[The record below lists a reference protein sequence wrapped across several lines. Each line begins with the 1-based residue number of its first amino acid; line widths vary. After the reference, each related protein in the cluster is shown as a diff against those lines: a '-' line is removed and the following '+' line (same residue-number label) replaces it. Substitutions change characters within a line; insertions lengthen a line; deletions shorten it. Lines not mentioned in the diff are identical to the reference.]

1 MGNHEGREPTMDEL
15 VADLEERRRRYRQ
28 PTEAAVERQRRRGKM
43 LARER
48 VDALCDPG
56 SFFEMGLLAHE
67 PGITTRV
74 VTDPEAPADGIITGI
89 GLIDGSPVCIAADD
103 ATVFGGARGSIADRK
118 LRRLRDLAAA
128 RSYPFVALEEGS
140 AGRIQ
145 DAIGAISAGVG
156 GSFMQHLGLQG
167 RVPTVAAIMGY
178 CFGGPAFFAAMS
190 DYVPMV
196 RGTGFI
202 AMSGP
207 PVIRAG
213 TGQEITPA
221 EIGGPDIQARR
232 TGLVDYVAEDDAE
245 CLQAIRRFLS
255 YPLRPVV
262 ACEDPVDRHVPELGS
277 VVPTRFRQAYDMRA
291 VLRSVLDDGD
301 FFEIKPDYG
310 GNILTVLGRLGGRAV
325 GVVASQPMVRA
336 GMLEQPSARK
346 TIAFLELCER
356 LGLPI
361 VFIQDVPGFLVG
373 KEVEEN
379 GQVRDAADLIVAV
392 MRTTVPKVTL
402 VLRKSYGLSYL
413 ALGGREMGADFV
425 FAWPSAEI
433 GLMGPEAAARTM
445 LGPTGTPSEIDKL
458 TGEYR
463 SQMSAYIAAGNAFI
477 DDVIAPAETR
487 RVLCTAVR
495 LCTASGREGS
505 SL

>member
-1 MGNHEGREPTMDEL
+1 MDEL
-15 VADLEERRRRYRQ
+15 VAELEERRRRYRQ
-28 PTEAAVERQRRRGKM
+28 PPESAAERQRRRGKM

-48 VDALCDPG
+48 VELLCDPG
-56 SFFEMGLLAHE
+56 SFFELGLLAHE
-67 PGITTRV
+67 PGITTRQV
-74 VTDPEAPADGIITGI
+74 ADPEAPADGIITGV

-118 LRRLRDLAAA
+118 IRRLRDLAAR
-128 RSYPFVALEEGS
+128 RSYPLVMLEEGS

-156 GSFMQHLGLQG
+156 SSFKQHLGLQG
-167 RVPTVAAIMGY
+167 KVPTVAAIMGY

-190 DYVPMV
+190 DFVPMV

-213 TGQEITPA
+213 TGQTVTPE
-221 EIGGPDIQARR
+221 EIGGPEMQARR
-232 TGLVDYVAEDDAE
+232 TGMVDYVADDDAE

-255 YPLRPVV
+255 YPVRPVV
-262 ACEDPVDRHVPELGS
+262 PASDPVDRQVPELAG
-277 VVPTRFRQAYDMRA
+277 VVPSRFRQAYDMHE
-291 VLRSVLDDGD
+291 VLHTVLDDGD
-301 FFEIKPDYG
+301 FFEVKPDYG
-310 GNILTVLGRLGGRAV
+310 GNILTGLGRLGGRAV
-325 GVVASQPMVRA
+325 GIVASQPKYRA

-346 TIAFLELCER
+346 TISFLELCER
-356 LGLPI
+356 LRLPV

-392 MRTTVPKVTL
+392 MRTTVPKITL
-402 VLRKSYGLSYL
+402 ILRKSYGLSYL
-413 ALGGREMGADFV
+413 ALGGKEMGADFV

-445 LGPTGTPSEIDKL
+445 LGPTGTPDEIEDRTK
-458 TGEYR
+458 EYR
-463 SQMSAYIAAGNAFI
+463 SQMSAYIAAGNAYI
-477 DDVIAPAETR
+477 DDVITPAETR
-487 RVLCTAVR
+487 RVLCTAVD
-495 LCTASGREGS
+495 LCGDQRTDGAAS
-505 SL
+505 